1 MRTEMISS
9 TSCPRKYRHS
19 SQGCSRYRIRS
30 EDTYIAGLSM
40 GGYGAIIH
48 GLNHPERFA
57 AIGAFSAAIGTEDE
71 QEKNKLQ
78 DGPFDPYGLVRK
90 NVAEGKKIPPVYFA
104 CGMQDMLWEKVC
116 HYEKFME
123 ENGVDVTWVPVDG
136 FRHEWR
142 FWNIQIEKFLEWIP
156 RTDAY
161 AADQKKHRSV

>member
-1 MRTEMISS
+1 MVIDRFFQNISKSQKILVFGTEYKVTIANQIERFTKLLINGLLIS
-9 TSCPRKYRHS
+9 Y
-19 SQGCSRYRIRS
+19 
-30 EDTYIAGLSM
+30 
-40 GGYGAIIH
+40 
-48 GLNHPERFA
+48 HPERFA

>member
-1 MRTEMISS
+1 MSVRVLKKPLPFRKRFDIDLNDFRFYFRQISL
-9 TSCPRKYRHS
+9 T
-19 SQGCSRYRIRS
+19 
-30 EDTYIAGLSM
+30 
-40 GGYGAIIH
+40 
-48 GLNHPERFA
+48 
-57 AIGAFSAAIGTEDE
+57 IGTEDE

-78 DGPFDPYGLVRK
+78 DGPFDPYGLIRK
-90 NVAEGKKIPPVYFA
+90 NVAEGKKIPPVYFS

-142 FWNIQIEKFLEWIP
+142 FWNLQIEKFLEWIA

-161 AADQKKHRSV
+161 AADQKQHRSV